1 LVKTGLADHL
11 SRAAGKPFR
20 AMGSR

>member
-1 LVKTGLADHL
+1 VKTGLADHL
-11 SRAAGKPFR
+11 SRASGKPFR